1 MSGWSISGDLSD
13 DEIGTVY
20 RWIANESY
28 WAKGIPSPVFERAL
42 AHSLCF
48 ALRDETGTIKGFAR
62 TVTDR
67 ATFAYLADV
76 FIDASA
82 RGRGAGK
89 FLLEA
94 ILDHPDLQNLRR
106 WILATKDAHS
116 LYAQF
121 GFEALPDPTIIMVKN
136 DPDIYARLG
145 RENP

>member
-1 MSGWSISGDLSD
+1 MSHWSISNDLSA
-13 DEIGTVY
+13 DEIDIVF
-20 RWIANESY
+20 RWISRESY
-28 WAKGIPSPVFERAL
+28 WAKGIPRSVFERAL

-48 ALRDETGTIKGFAR
+48 ALRDETGTMKGFAR

-76 FIDASA
+76 FIDTSE

-89 FLLEA
+89 SLLDG
-94 ILDHPDLQNLRR
+94 ILNHPELQDLRR

-121 GFEALPDPTIIMVKN
+121 GFAALPDPSVIMVRN

-145 RENP
+145 HRLA